1 MKNWQ
6 SNESNNGQNR
16 VDRVKRTNNGFNVG
30 ASACRTR
37 IPAAAVADQ
46 HTHLSLHP
54 LLNPTELAN
63 MSPKDVEMFRRLQV
77 STKFLLEN
85 SEALSQQHN
94 KWLDKIQP
102 MTSVKIAASAKNPLN
117 WTAEEVSTFVSNL
130 PNCSALGSTFAE
142 HEIDGLAFLSL
153 RQNDLTNIMGLSL
166 GSAIKIFNRIIY
178 LREECNTH
186 YIHYN

>member
-6 SNESNNGQNR
+6 INESQPNR
-16 VDRVKRTNNGFNVG
+16 IDRIKRTNISFNTG

-37 IPAAAVADQ
+37 LPAAAVADQ
-46 HTHLSLHP
+46 HTHISLQP

-63 MSPKDVEMFRRLQV
+63 MLPKDVEMFRRLQV

-85 SEALSQQHN
+85 VDALSQQHN
-94 KWLDKIQP
+94 KWLSQIKP
-102 MTSVKIAASAKNPLN
+102 LTNVKTSASLKNPLN
-117 WTAEEVSTFVSNL
+117 WTTEEVSTFVSNL
-130 PNCSALGSTFAE
+130 PNCSMLGQTFVE

-153 RQNDLTNIMGLSL
+153 RQADLIDIMGLSL

-186 YIHYN
+186 YIQYE